1 MVTTRFFTKPPG
13 GSYVWSGRVLAFQAC
28 CGNPASPVVAL
39 PPCAL
44 SSVMPPWSNTTMT
57 MQRMSIPAFSA
68 KELHALVAIAHFGSL
83 VGAAAFLQTSQ
94 SALSRTVT
102 RIEKLVCVRLFVRT
116 TRRIEVTRAGR
127 EFVEVSERVLNDLQ
141 IAVRGLGEVAT
152 EQRGQVIV
160 SSLPIVV
167 YQTLPSLVRAFR
179 ERRPNVSIQ
188 LRAGY
193 SSAIM
198 EDVVGGLADFGIT
211 SGEVAP
217 ANVERVDLRRES
229 LYVVFPPDHPLAETN
244 VPIRLSQLRDLPL
257 VSAPRDSHTRRLVEG
272 AAAAAGL
279 RLHHA
284 VVVPGFPEIVEY
296 ARAGVGPGVV
306 PAGALPNPLP
316 TDLRARLLS
325 SPALSVQVSMI
336 RLAGRHLSPA
346 AESFW
351 SLVLQ
356 HFHSQQR
363 WGATPVTS
371 ISSSRARKTKG
382 RSDAREST
390 ASRARG

>member
-1 MVTTRFFTKPPG
+1 
-13 GSYVWSGRVLAFQAC
+13 
-28 CGNPASPVVAL
+28 
-39 PPCAL
+39 
-44 SSVMPPWSNTTMT
+44 MT
-57 MQRMSIPAFSA
+57 MPRLSIPAFSA

-102 RIEKLVCVRLFVRT
+102 RIEKLVGVRLFVRS
-116 TRRIEVTRAGR
+116 TRRVELTPAGR
-127 EFVEVSERVLNDLQ
+127 EFVDVSERVLNDLQ
-141 IAVRGLGEVAT
+141 IAVRGLGEVAN

-179 ERRPNVSIQ
+179 ERRPNVGIQ

-193 SSAIM
+193 SSAVM
-198 EDVVGGLADFGIT
+198 ADVVGGLADFGII

-217 ANVERVDLRRES
+217 ANIERVDLRRES
-229 LYVVFPPDHPLAETN
+229 LYVLFPPGHPLAEPN

-257 VSAPRDSHTRRLVEG
+257 ISPPRDSQTRLLVEG

-279 RLHHA
+279 TLRHA

-296 ARAGVGPGVV
+296 ARAGVGAGIV
-306 PAGALPNPLP
+306 PAGALPEPLP
-316 TDLRARLLS
+316 ADLRARLLS
-325 SPALSVQVSMI
+325 SPALSIQVSMI
-336 RLAGRHLSPA
+336 RLVGRHLSPA

-356 HFHSQQR
+356 HFHSEQR
-363 WGATPVTS
+363 GGATRVSS
-371 ISSSRARKTKG
+371 ISSSRARKVKG
-382 RSDAREST
+382 RHYAREST